1 MTRAQII
8 GTGSYAPE
16 KIMTNHD
23 LAKIVETATVT
34 DGSGNVVDL
43 KNLRPDGSIGE
54 PEPESETQSVTQ
66 SESEPAAAE

>member
-23 LAKIVETATVT
+23 LAKIVETWVEMEVVVARA
-34 DGSGNVVDL
+34 GNLTAIDLAPVRALVVYAFVNRMEL
-43 KNLRPDGSIGE
+43 
-54 PEPESETQSVTQ
+54 VC
-66 SESEPAAAE
+66 